1 MSRQRRVVAAVAAVA
16 AALMTAPAAAGAADP
31 VAVAN
36 AAWPGSPC
44 TGQLVITFDPAVGAR
59 GHGEEAVGIIAHPD
73 RPWELRTC
81 DLLVDPVSWAHADPE
96 ARCLVLVHGA
106 GHLDGRDHAER
117 GVMAATPERG
127 SVPACMTLRARI
139 IRDIAA
145 MPGCAARVVLALAG
159 SCSAVRGVLRR
170 SRGAIPRPRARRSLR
185 DQPREAR
192 PAPMVGATRAP
203 ERTPAGWGAVG
214 VSGVAASSRVADAPV
229 PGVPP
234 RACTTAAAVRREA
247 LEPAMELI
255 AIDAIEARYRAQQLR
270 ALERQGALA
279 KRRVELL
286 RRQAAFLDRSAARL
300 AHAEQNGSYDSVR
313 VVSESSAGREVAGFV
328 VYCVDTLASDAL
340 VLEHDRCREYLH
352 DVFALHG
359 PAIFEQRIA
368 YHVGAHRMLVVNTE
382 WDQWRASEAA

>member
-1 MSRQRRVVAAVAAVA
+1 MSVA
-16 AALMTAPAAAGAADP
+16 
-31 VAVAN
+31 
-36 AAWPGSPC
+36 S
-44 TGQLVITFDPAVGAR
+44 
-59 GHGEEAVGIIAHPD
+59 
-73 RPWELRTC
+73 
-81 DLLVDPVSWAHADPE
+81 
-96 ARCLVLVHGA
+96 
-106 GHLDGRDHAER
+106 
-117 GVMAATPERG
+117 
-127 SVPACMTLRARI
+127 
-139 IRDIAA
+139 
-145 MPGCAARVVLALAG
+145 
-159 SCSAVRGVLRR
+159 
-170 SRGAIPRPRARRSLR
+170 
-185 DQPREAR
+185 
-192 PAPMVGATRAP
+192 
-203 ERTPAGWGAVG
+203 
-214 VSGVAASSRVADAPV
+214 SSRVTADLASLAADGSA
-229 PGVPP
+229 GVPP